1 MHFASKSY
9 IGVIFGMYVIMKAVD
24 KKIKY
29 QSIRIILVAIVFF
42 MGLAFQTKGNTVT
55 GSGNWDNTGI
65 WSGANIA
72 DNVSENVSMGN
83 NLSITVRNTFSYTV
97 GNVTTGNN
105 NTVTIANGG
114 TLNVGASGNPK
125 NFTSNNDATLY
136 VYGTLIIWG
145 DMDVNNKLTLV
156 VTGTLIIKGNLNI
169 KNEGNLS
176 ISGNVT
182 VDGDFIGGNNTD
194 LTVDGNLTVGGDLK
208 VGNNSA
214 IDGSGTVTVS
224 GSCTDGNSSFC
235 GTGPL
240 PVSLLFFSASNVEG
254 QMVLTWATA
263 SELNLDYF
271 SIERSLD
278 GSYFT
283 EIARVKGNGNTTER
297 QDYSYNDIEPIGQK
311 LYYRLKSVD
320 FDGYQEH
327 FNVVMVDFEVEKKV
341 NIYPNPVTNGQVTV
355 SLNFVPGAGVVV
367 ITDLMGATVYK
378 ATWSNEASKQVF
390 PIMLQTG
397 TYLIRFV
404 SEDYQHT
411 SRILVK

>member
-1 MHFASKSY
+1 
-9 IGVIFGMYVIMKAVD
+9 MYVIMKALVNTTN
-24 KKIKY
+24 K
-29 QSIRIILVAIVFF
+29 SMRLLAMIIFF
-42 MGLAFQTKGNTVT
+42 IAAFAFQTKGNTIN
-55 GSGNWDNTGI
+55 SPGNWDNAGI
-65 WSGANIA
+65 WSGSNIA
-72 DNVSENVSMGN
+72 DNVSEDVNFTN
-83 NLSITVRNTFSYTV
+83 SIGTVTVRNTFNYTV
-97 GNVTTGNN
+97 GNVSMGKE
-105 NTVTIANGG
+105 NTLTIANGG
-114 TLNVGASGNPK
+114 TLNIGSSGNAR
-125 NFTSNNDATLY
+125 NFTSDKNTTVN
-136 VYGTLIIWG
+136 VFGTLIVWG
-145 DMDVNNKLTLV
+145 NFTVNKELTLI
-156 VTGTLIIKGNLNI
+156 VTGTLIIKGNIIMDKEADLNV
-169 KNEGNLS
+169 
-176 ISGNVT
+176 SGNVT
-182 VDGDFIGGNNTD
+182 IDGNFVADKEAAVN
-194 LTVDGNLTVGGDLK
+194 VDGNVTIGGSLTVGNDSTLT
-208 VGNNSA
+208 
-214 IDGSGTVTVS
+214 GSGSMTVN
-224 GSCTDGNSSFC
+224 GSCSDGNSSFC

-367 ITDLMGATVYK
+367 ITDLMGATVCK